1 MLIEISNLSFS
12 YDREP
17 VLESI
22 SLNVQSGEQ
31 WAIIGKNGSGKST
44 LLKCIG
50 GIEKASSGQ
59 IVISGRNINDFSIKE
74 RARYISYIPQFV
86 DRNLPFI
93 VYDYVMM
100 SRYAYQKAM
109 ATPNKTDHEIVR
121 ESLSLTETEEFK
133 NRRINSLSGG
143 EQQRVFLA
151 GAVAQQSKIVLLDEP
166 TTFLDPLQS
175 RNIARALK
183 RLIQRYNIT
192 IISVTHELNY
202 SISLHNKVLALKDK
216 KVFYSGPIDA
226 LMNSGLM
233 IAEKL
238 FDTNFEKVTL
248 SSGVSAIIPILQ

>member
-1 MLIEISNLSFS
+1 MLIEISNLSFA

-22 SLNVQSGEQ
+22 SLNIQSGEQ

-50 GIEKASSGQ
+50 GIEKASSGR
-59 IVISGRNINDFSIKE
+59 IAISGRNINDFSIKE

-100 SRYAYQKAM
+100 SRYPYQKAL
-109 ATPNKTDHEIVR
+109 AIPDKTDHEIVR

-166 TTFLDPLQS
+166 TTFLDPLQA

-183 RLIQRYNIT
+183 RLIQRYSIT

-202 SISLHNKVLALKDK
+202 SITLHNKVLALKDK
-216 KVFYSGPIDA
+216 KVFYSGSIDA
-226 LMNSGLM
+226 LMNSDLM

-238 FDTNFEKVTL
+238 FDTNFEKITL